1 MVARMQDW
9 RDVAVLDPALLRG
22 EHPSRSS
29 DIWALAATLHGV
41 LSSRPLYPGIEGDE
55 RVTAVQRILFTRP
68 EIDPSLPPGLVETL
82 SACLADDPGDR
93 LLSADELADRL
104 AAVEALR

>member
-1 MVARMQDW
+1 VARMHDW

-29 DIWALAATLHGV
+29 DVWALAATLHGL
-41 LSSRPLYPGIEGDE
+41 LSTRPLYPDVDDDP

-68 EIDPSLPPGLVETL
+68 EIDAALPSGLVETL
-82 SACLADDPGDR
+82 SACLADDPGER